1 MRFTVPGFAFAIAS
15 NMQHMRVQSWPCA
28 SPSRSSMPV
37 PCVLNPLDANLG
49 IRICDH
55 LTACTRSD
63 GGWCYTWS
71 GVRGTVGVAAGTYR
85 WTVRVLRS
93 LPVELPQHP
102 DGPDCYPAVRVG
114 VSFPTTDVGMLGEAP
129 GSWALSSTGSVAGD
143 GGEPAVY
150 ARELAVGDTVRPP
163 AESVKLTAALWV
175 GPWGTLRTACLCI
188 VLRASVPRHADPPPS

>member
-1 MRFTVPGFAFAIAS
+1 
-15 NMQHMRVQSWPCA
+15 
-28 SPSRSSMPV
+28 MPV

-49 IRICDH
+49 VSICDQ

-71 GVRGTVGVAAGTYR
+71 GVRGTVGVSAGTYR
-85 WTVRVLRS
+85 YTVRVLRS

-102 DGPDCYPAVRVG
+102 DGPASYPAVRVG

-129 GSWALSSTGSVAGD
+129 GSWAFSSTGSVAGD

-150 ARELAVGDTVRPP
+150 ARELVPGDEVRAAVSLLMPCSAACYQAADTKQRSRPYSEYRIRP
-163 AESVKLTAALWV
+163 RIFWTCSTES
-175 GPWGTLRTACLCI
+175 ACIREHPGFAHDCTIAGCLG
-188 VLRASVPRHADPPPS
+188 R